1 MFYQTALSSLDSYK
15 LGHAEQYPEG
25 TTKVYSNFTPR
36 NLKHLKIPQ
45 KYVRGVIWVGMQAFL
60 QKMNHLWKTTFFDRP
75 IEEVVEEAVELFAP
89 FCGPNGY
96 NTEHIRKLHATGYL
110 PLEIKMLPEGSIVNA
125 GVPVFTITNT
135 VDHAYWLP
143 NMMETWLS
151 SDLWMPS
158 TSATIAAGY
167 REIIEVYARMTGGSM
182 DFVTWQGHDF
192 SLRGMSTIEA
202 GALSG
207 LGHGL
212 IFNGSD
218 NVAAAKLIRDCYR
231 GKETFVFGSVPAT
244 EHSVMCAGGKESER
258 ATFERLMKT
267 YAAGVVSIVS
277 DTWNFWDVVRP
288 GGLAESLKDVILNR
302 QADPL
307 TGLSKVVFR
316 PDSGDPVRILCGY
329 KAVEVESLDFF
340 EVDEARF
347 SGGWDECVKCDGK
360 YYIVTLV
367 MGEFTD
373 SYTFKEIPEWV
384 ADGAVVC
391 LDKIF
396 GHTMTDAGY
405 KTLNSKVGLI
415 YGDSITPE
423 RCENILR
430 KLADK
435 GYASDNVVF
444 GLGSYTFQYNTRDSL
459 GFAMKATYVEI
470 NGVGYEIFKDPATD
484 DGVKKSARGLLQI
497 IHDGKQY
504 VLKDRATIEEEEN
517 SLMQLAYLDGVITVD
532 ESYADIRNRL
542 GYINT

>member
-1 MFYQTALSSLDSYK
+1 MINYISIAEKMFLKRYIS
-15 LGHAEQYPEG
+15 EIYP
-25 TTKVYSNFTPR
+25 S
-36 NLKHLKIPQ
+36 
-45 KYVRGVIWVGMQAFL
+45 GVCSF
-60 QKMNHLWKTTFFDRP
+60 
-75 IEEVVEEAVELFAP
+75 
-89 FCGPNGY
+89 
-96 NTEHIRKLHATGYL
+96 
-110 PLEIKMLPEGSIVNA
+110 
-125 GVPVFTITNT
+125 
-135 VDHAYWLP
+135 
-143 NMMETWLS
+143 
-151 SDLWMPS
+151 
-158 TSATIAAGY
+158 
-167 REIIEVYARMTGGSM
+167 
-182 DFVTWQGHDF
+182 
-192 SLRGMSTIEA
+192 
-202 GALSG
+202 
-207 LGHGL
+207 
-212 IFNGSD
+212 
-218 NVAAAKLIRDCYR
+218 
-231 GKETFVFGSVPAT
+231 
-244 EHSVMCAGGKESER
+244 
-258 ATFERLMKT
+258 
-267 YAAGVVSIVS
+267 VS
-277 DTWNFWDVVRP
+277 DSFDFWEVVRP

-329 KAVEVESLDFF
+329 KAVDVESLDFF

-347 SGGWDECVKCDGK
+347 SGGWDDCVKCDGK

-367 MGEFTD
+367 MGEYND

-542 GYINT
+542 GYVNT

>member
-75 IEEVVEEAVELFAP
+75 IEEVVEEAVDLFAP

-231 GKETFVFGSVPAT
+231 GKETFVFGSVPAS
-244 EHSVMCAGGKESER
+244 EHST
-258 ATFERLMKT
+258 AT
-267 YAAGVVSIVS
+267 A
-277 DTWNFWDVVRP
+277 
-288 GGLAESLKDVILNR
+288 
-302 QADPL
+302 
-307 TGLSKVVFR
+307 
-316 PDSGDPVRILCGY
+316 
-329 KAVEVESLDFF
+329 
-340 EVDEARF
+340 
-347 SGGWDECVKCDGK
+347 
-360 YYIVTLV
+360 
-367 MGEFTD
+367 
-373 SYTFKEIPEWV
+373 
-384 ADGAVVC
+384 
-391 LDKIF
+391 
-396 GHTMTDAGY
+396 
-405 KTLNSKVGLI
+405 
-415 YGDSITPE
+415 
-423 RCENILR
+423 NILTIAEQLE
-430 KLADK
+430 KT
-435 GYASDNVVF
+435 G
-444 GLGSYTFQYNTRDSL
+444 
-459 GFAMKATYVEI
+459 EW
-470 NGVGYEIFKDPATD
+470 NGNK
-484 DGVKKSARGLLQI
+484 
-497 IHDGKQY
+497 
-504 VLKDRATIEEEEN
+504 IEDF
-517 SLMQLAYLDGVITVD
+517 M
-532 ESYADIRNRL
+532 
-542 GYINT
+542 